1 MHYNTFRYYTPG
13 FRAFYP
19 TRPDRVGRGINLYA
33 YAPNPLTWWDPLG
46 LTCIPNK
53 VSGDAREA
61 KLLKRLQNMFG
72 KENVISQRICVMLTE
87 KWLVLLMIY
96 LE

>member
-1 MHYNTFRYYTPG
+1 LAG
-13 FRAFYP
+13 
-19 TRPDRVGRGINLYA
+19 GINLYA

-72 KENVISQRICVMLTE
+72 KENVISQRYLRNADGKMVG
-87 KWLVLLMIY
+87 LVDDIPRIIRLD
-96 LE
+96 